1 MNCDPVGTLSIT
13 SKQVQ
18 NLSKFANK
26 NKSSGIFY
34 QYYKYEYYND
44 WRIGSVKLRLSENI
58 LKVYDFVGCF
68 YLNVNEYLIEW
79 LCGLKSDRNKQKI
92 AGISNSVSKILY
104 YTK

>member
-1 MNCDPVGTLSIT
+1 VNCDPVETLSIT

-44 WRIGSVKLRLSENI
+44 WRVESVKLRLRENI
-58 LKVYDFVGCF
+58 LKVYDFASCF
-68 YLNVNEYLIEW
+68 YLNVNEYLMNGYVI
-79 LCGLKSDRNKQKI
+79 
-92 AGISNSVSKILY
+92 
-104 YTK
+104 

>member
-1 MNCDPVGTLSIT
+1 MNCDPVETLSIT

-44 WRIGSVKLRLSENI
+44 WRVESVKLRLRENI
-58 LKVYDFVGCF
+58 LKVYDFASCF
-68 YLNVNEYLIEW
+68 YLNVNEYLMNGYVI
-79 LCGLKSDRNKQKI
+79 
-92 AGISNSVSKILY
+92 
-104 YTK
+104 